1 VIMEGFGYI
10 LASASPRRKELL
22 KKILKDFEVI
32 PSDAEETI
40 PSGISPVD
48 VAIENALRKAV
59 DVSDKYPDAIVIGAD
74 TIVIL
79 DEIIMGKPKDL
90 KEATIMLESL
100 SGKTHQVI
108 TGVAVAYAAFD
119 VQITDFGF
127 TDVTFK
133 KLDSAIIE
141 EYVNKRK
148 PLDMAGAYGI
158 QEIQDMFVESVE
170 YDFNNVVGLPLNVT
184 AKLLELIIQRTWG

>member
-1 VIMEGFGYI
+1 MEGFGYI